1 MITMQQ
7 MVDAIAHADEWPDE
21 LMRLRQENAEL
32 RSQLEVVTARAQREQ
47 ARADFYFQMT
57 VDAAKIKER

>member
-32 RSQLEVVTARAQREQ
+32 RSQLEVVTARRSGS
-47 ARADFYFQMT
+47 RRGRISIF
-57 VDAAKIKER
+57 K